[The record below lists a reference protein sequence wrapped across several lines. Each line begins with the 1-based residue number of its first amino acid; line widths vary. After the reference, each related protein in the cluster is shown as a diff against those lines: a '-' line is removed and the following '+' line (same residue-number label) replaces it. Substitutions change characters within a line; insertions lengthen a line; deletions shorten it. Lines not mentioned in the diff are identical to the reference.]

1 MKNNPYSMVF
11 GKEPAQ
17 FINRF
22 AQTDEITDH
31 FLSDP
36 PTQQIYMITGV
47 RGSGKT
53 VMMTELSKRI
63 REEKD
68 WIVTECNATRD
79 ILVSLASGLYHHNSL
94 TALFRSAKINLSFFG
109 IGVEIK
115 RGEVITDIEIAL
127 QRMLETLRKKGKK
140 VLVTIDEATPTQQ
153 MREFA
158 SAFQILIRLDLP
170 VYLLVTGLFE
180 NIDVL
185 QNDKAL
191 TFLHRAPKIYLKP
204 LNTGGMIS
212 NYRQI
217 LNVSESDALE
227 MARLTRGYPF
237 AFQVLGHFTFEHG
250 GDYKAA
256 IPLCKQYLEEYV
268 YDKIWSELSHTD
280 KRVLSGVLAVKNG
293 NVSDIREYLDMTP
306 NSFGTYRNRLIKKG
320 LLYGEEFG
328 HVSLALP
335 FFEDYVMTH
344 ES

>member
-1 MKNNPYSMVF
+1 
-11 GKEPAQ
+11 
-17 FINRF
+17 
-22 AQTDEITDH
+22 
-31 FLSDP
+31 
-36 PTQQIYMITGV
+36 
-47 RGSGKT
+47 
-53 VMMTELSKRI
+53 
-63 REEKD
+63 
-68 WIVTECNATRD
+68 
-79 ILVSLASGLYHHNSL
+79 
-94 TALFRSAKINLSFFG
+94 
-109 IGVEIK
+109 
-115 RGEVITDIEIAL
+115 
-127 QRMLETLRKKGKK
+127 
-140 VLVTIDEATPTQQ
+140 
-153 MREFA
+153 
-158 SAFQILIRLDLP
+158 
-170 VYLLVTGLFE
+170 
-180 NIDVL
+180 
-185 QNDKAL
+185 
-191 TFLHRAPKIYLKP
+191 
-204 LNTGGMIS
+204 
-212 NYRQI
+212 
-217 LNVSESDALE
+217 